1 MQTIDI
7 AQAIK
12 ENSTSVS
19 QNLDSSVLE
28 ELLPEATSEKKGLMS
43 IDSFKDVEI
52 SVDIRGYS
60 MIRVIKT
67 NMIWNPIR
75 PFFVFLHY
83 KGLIH
88 IGGILRGSS
97 EDSDVIVSKIS
108 GSVGNFKF
116 YKKIEDGY
124 LNVYIYSSDNEKSP
138 SMVYLKRR
146 YLIGSIIKNVT
157 DLSGYEEI
165 IPK

>member
-28 ELLPEATSEKKGLMS
+28 GLLPEATSEKKGLMS

-60 MIRVIKT
+60 MIRVVKT
-67 NMIWNPIR
+67 SIIWNPIR
-75 PFFVFLHY
+75 PFLVFLNNY
-83 KGLIH
+83 GLIH
-88 IGGILRGSS
+88 IGGIVYSSS
-97 EDSDVIVSKIS
+97 EDSDVVVSKIS
-108 GSVGNFKF
+108 GSVGKFKF

-124 LNVYIYSSDNEKSP
+124 LNVYIYSATNDKSP
-138 SMVYLKRR
+138 AFVYLKRR
-146 YLIGSIIKNVT
+146 YSIGDIIKNVT

-165 IPK
+165 IPT